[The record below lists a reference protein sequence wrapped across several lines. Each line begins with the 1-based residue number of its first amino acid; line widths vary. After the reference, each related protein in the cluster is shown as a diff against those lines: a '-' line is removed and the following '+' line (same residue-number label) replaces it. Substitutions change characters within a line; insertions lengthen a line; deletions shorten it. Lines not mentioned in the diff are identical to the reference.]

1 MATIDAKRT
10 TVADHNN
17 APAPERCLCADRGI
31 RSSRNG
37 SGPVGDRTRRSQEM
51 DISMQK
57 ITACLWF
64 DNQAEEAAEYYVSVF
79 DNARIKDVS
88 RYGEGG
94 PGPAGQAIVV
104 AFDIEDQAFQALN
117 GGPAFSFT
125 EAVSFVIDC
134 ASQDEVDRYWNALTD
149 GGTES
154 QCGWLKD
161 RYGVSWQIVPS
172 VLGQLIAGPDAEGS
186 QRAMQAMLGMRK
198 LDIAELQKAYDGG

>member
-1 MATIDAKRT
+1 
-10 TVADHNN
+10 
-17 APAPERCLCADRGI
+17 
-31 RSSRNG
+31 
-37 SGPVGDRTRRSQEM
+37 
-51 DISMQK
+51 MQK

-79 DNARIKDVS
+79 DNARINNVS

-94 PGPAGQAIVV
+94 PGPAGQAVV
-104 AFDIEDQAFQALN
+104 VEFDIEGQAFQALN

-149 GGTES
+149 GGTQS

-172 VLGQLIAGPDAEGS
+172 VLGQLIGGPDPADPSALSRPCWACGS
-186 QRAMQAMLGMRK
+186 STSPSFKRRTTAASHHRCCPGRN
-198 LDIAELQKAYDGG
+198 

>member
-1 MATIDAKRT
+1 
-10 TVADHNN
+10 
-17 APAPERCLCADRGI
+17 
-31 RSSRNG
+31 
-37 SGPVGDRTRRSQEM
+37 M

-64 DNQAEEAAEYYVSVF
+64 DTQAEEAAEYYVSVF
-79 DNARIKDVS
+79 DNAKIKNVS

-94 PGPAGQAIVV
+94 PGPVGQAVV
-104 AFDIEDQAFQALN
+104 VEFDIEGQAFQALN

-134 ASQDEVDRYWNALTD
+134 GSQDEVDRYWNALTD

-172 VLGQLIAGPDAEGS
+172 VLGQLIGGPDPAGS
-186 QRAMQAMLGMRK
+186 QRAVQAMLGMRK